1 MESYNRVTIL
11 HNRNTST
18 RSCVALQKRLPFE
31 ILLPFLLLLLLL
43 LLSTVELNLSG
54 LIGAASRPD
63 MQKIRIIEFFFENRL
78 HW

>member
-18 RSCVALQKRLPFE
+18 RSCVASQKRLPFE
-31 ILLPFLLLLLLL
+31 ILLPFLLLLLL

-63 MQKIRIIEFFFENRL
+63 MQKIWIIEFFFENRL